1 MASTGRFNS
10 IAYTYQLVVVGD
22 QSTGKSSVLE
32 AVTEIPFSADDE
44 MCTRFAT
51 EIVLRRS
58 GPSES
63 TVIEVNIIPGQDESP
78 NRKKTLLSWRPKR
91 FDPQAELNK
100 NTVKEFFK
108 QVGYYIV
115 QIQCPR

>member
-1 MASTGRFNS
+1 MSLTGKSTS

-32 AVTEIPFSADDE
+32 AVTEIPFSVDDE

-100 NTVKEFFK
+100 HTVTEFFK
-108 QVGYYIV
+108 QVGDRMV
-115 QIQCPR
+115 HL